1 MRFLIP
7 HYSLGKSAVL
17 AKTARLSDIRCF
29 KKNGGGE
36 AEGISRHILKNA
48 AADLLLKY
56 INLKQLKNKN
66 NISW

>member
-1 MRFLIP
+1 M
-7 HYSLGKSAVL
+7 
-17 AKTARLSDIRCF
+17 
-29 KKNGGGE
+29 GGGE